1 MQELVKTQFVNGLS
15 ITPRAVKEGDSI
27 TQLYSKMERQLAVLA
42 SMSESLTS
50 QKVFE
55 QLSTVA
61 HDMQDNLQFMKTM
74 NQTFAYLQ
82 LPLKM
87 TEQNAH
93 GDLYVMTRK
102 ESLKKNPNN
111 LSVLLHLDMDHLGT
125 LDIHIKKENTSVS
138 TKFYVTD
145 SSVQNLLANNL
156 ELLKDA
162 INELGLTFTSE
173 CLMKEKEFDVVN
185 DFIGQDKPVG
195 TLTRYDFDLRA

>member
-1 MQELVKTQFVNGLS
+1 LQELVKTQFVNGLS

>member
-111 LSVLLHLDMDHLGT
+111 LSVLLHLDIDHLGT

-145 SSVQNLLANNL
+145 SSVQNLFANTL
-156 ELLKDA
+156 ELIKDA
-162 INELGLTFTSE
+162 INELGLTFTTE
-173 CLMKEKEFDVVN
+173 CLMKEKEFDVDN